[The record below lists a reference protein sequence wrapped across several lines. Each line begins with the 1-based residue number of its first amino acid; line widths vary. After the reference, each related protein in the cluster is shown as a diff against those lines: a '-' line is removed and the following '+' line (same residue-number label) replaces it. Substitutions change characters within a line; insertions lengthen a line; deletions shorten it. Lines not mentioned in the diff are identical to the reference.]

1 MPEPQAGEDQS
12 ALEERILR
20 RIPLEIL
27 AFSLV
32 LALGSLFFFFGPR
45 TALFIFAGGAFSAAS
60 FLWLKQTITRFFG
73 RSRRKAVK
81 SGLLAYLLRLVLII
95 GVFSIII
102 LKFPGMILAFAAGF
116 SCVVGVFFIEAVR
129 AIAQMK
135 QWKN

>member
-1 MPEPQAGEDQS
+1 MPDPQAGEDQS

-27 AFSLV
+27 AFALV
-32 LALGSLFFFFGPR
+32 LALGSLFFFSPR
-45 TALFIFAGGAFSAAS
+45 TALFIFAGGAFSAVS
-60 FLWLKQTITRFFG
+60 FLWLKQTITRFLG

>member
-1 MPEPQAGEDQS
+1 MPDPHASEDQS
-12 ALEERILR
+12 VLEERILR
-20 RIPLEIL
+20 RIPPEIL
-27 AFSLV
+27 AVSLV
-32 LALGSLFFFFGPR
+32 LALGSLLFFSPR
-45 TALFIFAGGAFSAAS
+45 TGLFVFAGGAFSAVS
-60 FLWLKQTITRFFG
+60 FLWLKQTITRFLG

-102 LKFPGMILAFAAGF
+102 LQFPGMILAFAAGF
-116 SCVVGVFFIEAVR
+116 SCVVAVFFVEAVR